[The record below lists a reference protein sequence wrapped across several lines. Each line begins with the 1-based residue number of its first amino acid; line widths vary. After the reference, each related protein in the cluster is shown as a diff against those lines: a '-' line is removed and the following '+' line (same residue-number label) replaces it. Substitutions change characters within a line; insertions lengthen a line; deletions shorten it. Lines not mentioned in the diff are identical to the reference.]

1 MKRLFTERHGG
12 MKPRVGEQLNDS
24 CRLGLLSLVEARI
37 SEEWFGQAF
46 PDACEDGLGN
56 SGTSINKLY
65 SKMDAYHVIRPDESS
80 RAEQPPRDGQVFELI
95 EFTYDHIAEPRIVGQ
110 PHSYWGHSHYTYD
123 QQEGRRKYEEQVNRL
138 FERNGMAFEMNH
150 GEVIRMAPTGLQEA
164 LAETMFRTGDNL
176 LDDLLET
183 ARQKILNRE
192 IKVRRESLEK
202 LWDAWERLK
211 TVEPGKDKKAQATA
225 LLDKASNNRSL
236 QEQLQKE
243 ARELTEIGNKFMIRH
258 TETDKIPITESP
270 HVDYLFHRMFAFIRL
285 LLRSSGRGG

>member
-1 MKRLFTERHGG
+1 MKRLFTERHTG
-12 MKPRVGEQLNDS
+12 MKSRVGEQLNGP
-24 CRLGLLSLVEARI
+24 CRQGLLSLVGARI
-37 SEEWFGQAF
+37 SEEWFGEAF
-46 PDACEDGLGN
+46 PDVCEDGQEN
-56 SGTSINKLY
+56 SGTNFNKLY
-65 SKMDAYHVIRPDESS
+65 DMMDAYHVIRPDEWS
-80 RAEQPPRDGQVFELI
+80 RAEQPPSDGQVFELI
-95 EFTYDHIAEPRIVGQ
+95 EFTYEYIAEPRIVGE
-110 PHSYWGHSHYTYD
+110 PHWYRGHSHYTYD

-138 FERNGMAFEMNH
+138 FERNGMAFEMKE
-150 GEVIRMAPTGLQEA
+150 GEVIRMAPTGFQEA
-164 LAETMFRTGDNL
+164 LAETVFCTGDSF

-192 IKVRRESLEK
+192 LKVRRESLEK

-225 LLDKASNNRSL
+225 LLEKASDNPSL

-258 TETDKIPITESP
+258 SETNKVPITESR

>member
-1 MKRLFTERHGG
+1 MKRLFTERHGA
-12 MKPRVGEQLNDS
+12 MKPRVGEQLNGP
-24 CRLGLLSLVEARI
+24 CRQGLLSLVKARI

-56 SGTSINKLY
+56 SGTNINKLH
-65 SKMDAYHVIRPDESS
+65 SMMDAYHVIRPDEWSGVDK
-80 RAEQPPRDGQVFELI
+80 PPRDGQVFELI
-95 EFTYDHIAEPRIVGQ
+95 EFTYEHIAEPKIVGE

-123 QQEGRRKYEEQVNRL
+123 QQKGRRKYEQQVNRL
-138 FERNGMAFEMNH
+138 FERNGMAFEMKQ
-150 GEVIRMAPTGLQEA
+150 GEVIRMAPTGFQEA
-164 LAETMFRTGDNL
+164 LAETIFRTGDNL
-176 LDDLLET
+176 LDELLET
-183 ARQKILNRE
+183 ARQKVLNRE
-192 IKVRRESLEK
+192 IEVRRESLEK

-225 LLDKASNNRSL
+225 LLGKASTIPSL
-236 QEQLQKE
+236 REQLQKE

-258 TETDKIPITESP
+258 TETDKIPITESR